1 MKRFEYLVP
10 CCVEEAIAMLG
21 KHGDGARFIAG
32 GTEIVPMM
40 TRHKLELDC
49 LIELSR
55 LGELASLECQGGG
68 LHIGAT
74 VTHAALE
81 RSRLTQGAWRALA
94 EASGSIRERQIRNLG
109 TIGGNLAYAVPSA
122 DLMPPLLVFDSV
134 LRVRGK
140 GGDRIV
146 PISELVVAPYR
157 TSLADGEIILGI
169 ELPRASEG
177 FASAFCKLTKFH
189 GFGLSVASV
198 AAALTVRA
206 GRIGDA
212 RLAIGAGVPVA
223 RRIADAER
231 FLEGKAPSTEVLQEA
246 GTLAAA
252 AAQPR
257 EGSIRGSPGYKR
269 NVLMALTE
277 RVLGLAAA
285 RSLQFQMEDPRC
297 AS

>member
-1 MKRFEYLVP
+1 MKRFEYLMP
-10 CCVEEAIAMLG
+10 SSIDEAIAVR
-21 KHGDGARFIAG
+21 KEHGNGARFIAG

-40 TRHKLELDC
+40 TSHKLELNC

-55 LGELASLECQGGG
+55 LRELAALECQGGS
-68 LHIGAT
+68 LSIGAT

-81 RSRLTQGAWRALA
+81 RSELLRGGWQALA

-122 DLMPPLLVFDSV
+122 DLMPPLLVFDSA
-134 LRVRGK
+134 LRIRGTT
-140 GGDRIV
+140 GERIV

-157 TSLADGEIILGI
+157 TSLGDGDIIVGI
-169 ELPRASEG
+169 ELPRSSEG
-177 FASAFCKLTKFH
+177 LGSAFCKLTKFH

-198 AAALTVRA
+198 AAALTLRE
-206 GRIGDA
+206 GRICDA

-223 RRIADAER
+223 RRVVDAER
-231 FLEGKAPSTEVLQEA
+231 FLEGKPPSAEVLQEA
-246 GTLAAA
+246 GRLAAA

-269 NVLMALTE
+269 KVLMPLTE
-277 RVLGLAAA
+277 RALGLAAS
-285 RSLQFQMEDPRC
+285 RSLRPR
-297 AS
+297 